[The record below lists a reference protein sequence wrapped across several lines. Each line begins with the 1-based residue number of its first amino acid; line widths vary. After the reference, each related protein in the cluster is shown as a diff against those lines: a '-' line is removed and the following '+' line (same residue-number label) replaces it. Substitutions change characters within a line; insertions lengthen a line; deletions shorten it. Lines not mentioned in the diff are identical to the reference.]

1 MKAQFHPEVLE
12 RSDVLNF
19 PEITAALSA
28 LLEYLSRTQITGLER
43 MEEIRIYSQAKTM
56 RLDLNTRRNLELLE
70 TMRSKE
76 RRGSLLWVLDKT
88 KTAMGKRLIR
98 TWLEQPLFEPGG
110 HYAAAKTRWRSCLRT
125 ARFLDDV
132 TGGADGH
139 F

>member
-1 MKAQFHPEVLE
+1 MDFAVYEPLHAEETVKAQFHPEVLE

-76 RRGSLLWVLDKT
+76 RP
-88 KTAMGKRLIR
+88 RLA
-98 TWLEQPLFEPGG
+98 F
-110 HYAAAKTRWRSCLRT
+110 
-125 ARFLDDV
+125 V
-132 TGGADGH
+132 GA
-139 F
+139 

>member
-56 RLDLNTRRNLELLE
+56 RLDLNTRQ
-70 TMRSKE
+70 K
-76 RRGSLLWVLDKT
+76 
-88 KTAMGKRLIR
+88 
-98 TWLEQPLFEPGG
+98 P
-110 HYAAAKTRWRSCLRT
+110 
-125 ARFLDDV
+125 
-132 TGGADGH
+132 
-139 F
+139 